1 MGSSKGL
8 IDMALVLVMLL
19 LAVAVP
25 SARCLLVSEEVVT
38 RPYPPEKYCDI
49 HVNHTLCHYQVR
61 IIIKYFPLAFL
72 RNCTTWHKSPLWSK

>member
-8 IDMALVLVMLL
+8 IDMALVLVMLM

-25 SARCLLVSEEVVT
+25 SARCLLVSEEVVAE
-38 RPYPPEKYCDI
+38 RYPPEKYCNI

-61 IIIKYFPLAFL
+61 LVRKAIFRQPFCALA
-72 RNCTTWHKSPLWSK
+72 WHKSPS